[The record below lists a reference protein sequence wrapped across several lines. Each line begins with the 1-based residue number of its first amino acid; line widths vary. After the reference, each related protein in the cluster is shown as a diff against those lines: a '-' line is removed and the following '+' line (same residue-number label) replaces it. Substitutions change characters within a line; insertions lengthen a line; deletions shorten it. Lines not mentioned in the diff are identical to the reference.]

1 MNTKLTL
8 SLDQKIIE
16 ATKSYAKKH
25 QISLSKMVETYFNY
39 LIQKNKSDIEVSPI
53 VEELTGIISLPVD
66 FNEKDEYYK
75 YLNEKYK

>member
-1 MNTKLTL
+1 
-8 SLDQKIIE
+8 
-16 ATKSYAKKH
+16 
-25 QISLSKMVETYFNY
+25 MVETYFNY

-53 VEELTGIISLPVD
+53 VEELTGIINLPVD